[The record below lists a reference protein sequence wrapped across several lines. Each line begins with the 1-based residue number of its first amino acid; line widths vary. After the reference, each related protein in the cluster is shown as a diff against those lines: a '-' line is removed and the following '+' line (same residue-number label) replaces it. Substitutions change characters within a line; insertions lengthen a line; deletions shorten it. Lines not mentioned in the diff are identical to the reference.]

1 MKDRINPLLQPFA
14 TPWQTPPFESIRTED
29 YEPAFLQAIPEA
41 LQEIGEIANSPEKP
55 DFPNTIAALDRAGDL
70 LNTVSAV
77 FFNLNSA
84 CTDPLM
90 QKTAQEI
97 SPRLTDFGNS
107 IYMNPKLFQRVKTV
121 YENTPGESLTPE
133 QHTLLEG
140 TWKSFIR
147 GGANLT
153 GEAQDK
159 FREITTELSRLSLQF

>member
-55 DFPNTIAALDRAGDL
+55 DFQNTIAALDRAGDL

-90 QKTAQEI
+90 QKNR
-97 SPRLTDFGNS
+97 PRK
-107 IYMNPKLFQRVKTV
+107 YP
-121 YENTPGESLTPE
+121 PG
-133 QHTLLEG
+133 
-140 TWKSFIR
+140 
-147 GGANLT
+147 
-153 GEAQDK
+153 
-159 FREITTELSRLSLQF
+159 